1 MQAFQHFSENEC
13 EYLLYQQRLD
23 AERVENTWKH
33 EIARLAREVEQAEHR
48 AEQAQHRA
56 EQARH
61 REELAR
67 HREERLIALL
77 KQAGINPEET
87 I

>member
-1 MQAFQHFSENEC
+1 MQVLQHFSENER

-33 EIARLAREVEQAEHR
+33 EIARLAREVEQAQR
-48 AEQAQHRA
+48 
-56 EQARH
+56 
-61 REELAR
+61 
-67 HREERLIALL
+67 REERLIALL
-77 KQAGINPEET
+77 KQAGINPEEG